1 MKGLIILKLFK
12 KKTEDINKTE
22 MSDIS
27 EKIKLYSIISDL
39 TTIVG
44 ILVKASS
51 SKIEPELLTRITSV
65 MDKMKMMLSTEI
77 NNTKE
82 CTEITEIEEIQLL
95 EYLGMDIAEMDETQ
109 LLAYLDDMLK
119 EDHVGGVSNAK

>member
-1 MKGLIILKLFK
+1 MKLFK

>member
-119 EDHVGGVSNAK
+119 EDHVGGVLNAK